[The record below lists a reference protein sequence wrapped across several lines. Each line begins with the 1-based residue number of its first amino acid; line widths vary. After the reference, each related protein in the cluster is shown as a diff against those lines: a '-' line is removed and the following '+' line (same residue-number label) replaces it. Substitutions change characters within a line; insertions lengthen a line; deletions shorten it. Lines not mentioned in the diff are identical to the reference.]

1 MKISVVVTNFNYGK
15 WLRRCIRSLLNQ
27 NFSDYEIII
36 VDDLSTDDSRNILLE
51 YENNDKI
58 KIFFNKVNMGV
69 GYSSTFGAKKSLG
82 KYIIRVDA
90 DDYVHTDFL
99 RCLYLWAHFNNSHA
113 VACDYQEVNFNEDV
127 LCKKSQKQHPLAC
140 GILYRTDLLEYL
152 GYWGKDLR
160 IDEDV
165 DMIKRF
171 KKEFKLEHLNIP
183 LYRYFKH
190 ENSLT
195 NGGID

>member
-99 RCLYLWAHFNNSHA
+99 RCLQDF
-113 VACDYQEVNFNEDV
+113 
-127 LCKKSQKQHPLAC
+127 
-140 GILYRTDLLEYL
+140 
-152 GYWGKDLR
+152 
-160 IDEDV
+160 
-165 DMIKRF
+165 
-171 KKEFKLEHLNIP
+171 
-183 LYRYFKH
+183 
-190 ENSLT
+190 
-195 NGGID
+195 